1 MKPSFTA
8 ADTIGNLDSEQL
20 EVIARTQVDLVL
32 DHFRETAFDVE
43 RMRIMLELGI
53 AEADRRLAELQESQ
67 ATVERPS
74 V

>member
-8 ADTIGNLDSEQL
+8 ADTIGNLDPGQL

-32 DHFRETAFDVE
+32 DHFRETSFDVE

-74 V
+74 A